1 MKRLCV
7 TLLCLA
13 SAVAWTQASAE
24 SPSAGPLRAARPHAA
39 KARTS
44 EHAAL
49 KTASVGEI
57 HFSDPY
63 APPVGAGKK
72 SAAQFPTAESEE
84 PSASP
89 QGGFSLTAGR
99 EAPDAPFTGGLKLRF

>member
-1 MKRLCV
+1 MPRERRGLD
-7 TLLCLA
+7 
-13 SAVAWTQASAE
+13 
-24 SPSAGPLRAARPHAA
+24 AGVGRKPVRRSSEIRPATRG
-39 KARTS
+39 KSEDS
-44 EHAAL
+44 EHAPL

-72 SAAQFPTAESEE
+72 AAAQFPTAESEE